1 MAAASGGAAAAAS
14 ADSTVQDYESVFSEM
29 ETKQE
34 VEKSLNGYKAARTR
48 VYREAERLIPSVRDT
63 PNTLLI
69 RDMERLGDKIGHY
82 RNVLEA
88 GYMRLEVLDAAQ
100 YKTYDAAIETLYNET
115 NEKLDEVYQVIM
127 TARQSIA
134 PPTAPSYA
142 AAAAAAAAAGRPT
155 KVRPDEVL
163 KPAVLTLDYMPEEM
177 RTWMTGFRAFYT
189 SSEFEKVGVAQQQAY
204 LMICLNHTLQNRLR
218 EEIEPDTPVLPDRA
232 NPNAKSCL
240 GLIEQEFVRKY
251 PIFLRRLRFFK
262 YDQKPGQL
270 FSDYAAKLRK
280 IGDEAE
286 LARVG
291 PNELYIYRFFT
302 GCKDE
307 ELLTKFLD
315 LGICDLDRLREVY
328 RIYEQSGV
336 ALKALGAGG
345 GNKASQASGGGGG
358 GGGGRRHDSRQRKDR
373 SESKNRGKKEKKCH
387 RCGKTNHE
395 PRDCPQKDATCHYCK
410 GKGHIRPVCRVL
422 KREQKEK
429 EGGESEKHERGR
441 SPAGSGRRSPSPS
454 PPRRSKSLNAS
465 VICRASG
472 SIPTPKMLLTV
483 VSGDG
488 KEMQVW
494 ATPDTGS
501 TRTIF
506 PLQLLQEY
514 GMQQELEESD
524 KERLFAAD
532 GGEMK
537 CEGRFPCK
545 ASCYGRPH
553 IDVDAIVSSVVREP
567 LISWHDLVKLN
578 VIPAGFPGVAAPSI
592 AEMVSASKEKDGGG
606 GVSLPPSI
614 PLSRSLTAPPEDE
627 APATLEQLL
636 VDYADVVRDKLGE
649 KVLAGPPMTIYLRDD
664 IEFKPRQVLVA
675 RQVPRHRQEKAKQ
688 LIFDMVDRKVIAP
701 VDKPTKVTSASHFVD
716 KPGGGVRLT
725 TDYKHSLNPYVR
737 RPVHPFPTTEEILQQ
752 IEPTSKYFAK
762 MDANILPKW
771 MLYRDIF
778 RFPLMKR
785 VLF

>member
-14 ADSTVQDYESVFSEM
+14 ADSTVQDYEAVFSEM

-34 VEKSLNGYKAARTR
+34 VERSLNGYKAARTR
-48 VYREAERLIPSVRDT
+48 VYREAERLMPSVRDT

-69 RDMERLGDKIGHY
+69 RDLERLGDKIGHY

-88 GYMRLEVLDAAQ
+88 GYMRLEVLDVAQ

-115 NEKLDEVYQVIM
+115 NEKLDEVYSVIM

-134 PPTAPSYA
+134 PPAAPLY
-142 AAAAAAAAAGRPT
+142 AAAAAAAAGRPT

-177 RTWMTGFRAFYT
+177 RAWMTGFRAFYA

-204 LMICLNHTLQNRLR
+204 LMVCLNPTLQNRLR
-218 EEIEPDTPVLPDRA
+218 EEIEPDTPVIPDRA

-291 PNELYIYRFFT
+291 PNELYIYRYFT
-302 GCKDE
+302 GCKDD

-345 GNKASQASGGGGG
+345 GNRASQASGGGGS
-358 GGGGRRHDSRQRKDR
+358 GGGGRKRDNYQRKDR
-373 SESKNRGKKEKKCH
+373 SDSKNSGKVKEKKCH

-395 PRDCPQKDATCHYCK
+395 PRDCPHKDATCHHCN

-422 KREQKEK
+422 KREQKGK
-429 EGGESEKHERGR
+429 EGEAGERRERGR
-441 SPAGSGRRSPSPS
+441 SPGGGGRRSPSPS

-483 VSGDG
+483 VSGNG

-514 GMQQELEESD
+514 GMQQELVESS
-524 KERLFAAD
+524 KEHLFAAD

-567 LISWHDLVKLN
+567 LISWHDLVKLS
-578 VIPAGFPGVAAPSI
+578 VIPAGFPGVAAPAIAETISASRGNAKTVSAFKEK
-592 AEMVSASKEKDGGG
+592 AEMVSASSAKEGK
-606 GVSLPPSI
+606 SLPS
-614 PLSRSLTAPPEDE
+614 
-627 APATLEQLL
+627 PAASNGETSEMLQKLL
-636 VDYADVVRDKLGE
+636 IDICRCC
-649 KVLAGPPMTIYLRDD
+649 AG
-664 IEFKPRQVLVA
+664 
-675 RQVPRHRQEKAKQ
+675 
-688 LIFDMVDRKVIAP
+688 
-701 VDKPTKVTSASHFVD
+701 
-716 KPGGGVRLT
+716 
-725 TDYKHSLNPYVR
+725 
-737 RPVHPFPTTEEILQQ
+737 
-752 IEPTSKYFAK
+752 
-762 MDANILPKW
+762 
-771 MLYRDIF
+771 
-778 RFPLMKR
+778 
-785 VLF
+785 